1 MAATATSAHR
11 SATTAPDG
19 RSFIDAVDGHTR
31 LAGSNRM
38 ELLLFSLG
46 TRETF
51 GINVFKVREVT
62 LTPAI
67 TRTPHVP
74 AGVEGVIS
82 LRGSVIP
89 VLDLARF
96 LGIEGE
102 TPQRC
107 STLMVTEFC
116 GRIQGFLVSDVDRIV
131 RVDWDKVRSP
141 EPALTGADSAVTA
154 ITHLPDERL
163 VSILD
168 VEQIL
173 ARAFGEPAVPALEP
187 IAAGAELNLL
197 FADDSPLARREI
209 ASVLDRLGVRY
220 QQATN
225 GREAWEKLQALAAQ
239 AQNDGAALRE
249 RLQLVLTD
257 AEMPEMDGY
266 VLARSIKADGRFDG
280 IPVVMHTSLSSQAS
294 GAMGRSMGVDAYV
307 AKFDALSLA
316 DTIRPLLRAEAGRA
330 AGPNSIR

>member
-1 MAATATSAHR
+1 
-11 SATTAPDG
+11 
-19 RSFIDAVDGHTR
+19 
-31 LAGSNRM
+31 
-38 ELLLFSLG
+38 
-46 TRETF
+46 
-51 GINVFKVREVT
+51 
-62 LTPAI
+62 
-67 TRTPHVP
+67 
-74 AGVEGVIS
+74 
-82 LRGSVIP
+82 
-89 VLDLARF
+89 
-96 LGIEGE
+96 
-102 TPQRC
+102 
-107 STLMVTEFC
+107 MVTEFC